1 MIKDAEV
8 AMVHAASYA
17 LEAQDRNIGASVEDI
32 IKHFLQ
38 DFKLEIRSDVK
49 IYSIAAINEI
59 IKLKSNKENKGKS
72 NKQLIQIFVKNIPE
86 ISRRIQEEETI

>member
-17 LEAQDRNIGASVEDI
+17 LEAQDRNIGAGVEEI

-38 DFKLEIRSDVK
+38 DFKLEIKSNVK
-49 IYSIAAINEI
+49 IYSIASINEI
-59 IKLKSNKENKGKS
+59 MKIKMNRENKGKS
-72 NKQLIQIFVKNIPE
+72 NKQLLQIFVKNIPD
-86 ISRRIQEEETI
+86 ISRRLQEEESN